1 MKLAEA
7 ISERVP
13 SCERVRLMNS
23 GTEATS
29 TAVRLARGA
38 TGRDV
43 VVTFNGN
50 FHGATDALL
59 AAAKNAN
66 KSQLTASDLEQI
78 LTHLN
83 GTLAFQGVSGQIA
96 FGPNGDPINKA
107 VVILSI
113 TPEGYIQVDPQV
125 EGQFLL
131 K

>member
-1 MKLAEA
+1 MPAYG
-7 ISERVP
+7 
-13 SCERVRLMNS
+13 C
-23 GTEATS
+23 T
-29 TAVRLARGA
+29 GA
-38 TGRDV
+38 KKCPP
-43 VVTFNGN
+43 
-50 FHGATDALL
+50 HPDALL